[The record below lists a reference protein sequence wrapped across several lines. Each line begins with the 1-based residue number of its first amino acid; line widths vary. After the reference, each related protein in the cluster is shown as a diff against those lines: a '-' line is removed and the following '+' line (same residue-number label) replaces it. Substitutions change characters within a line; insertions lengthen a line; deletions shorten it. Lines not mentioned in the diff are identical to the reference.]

1 MIQEKTLF
9 YSKKSIGYRSFW
21 SLEIF
26 SLLTICNLYM
36 MNYGYLKGIKFNIQV
51 TEHQGIFL
59 RDWLKAI
66 LFGKIRILMLRRRT
80 FQILKTL

>member
-51 TEHQGIFL
+51 TEHHGVF
-59 RDWLKAI
+59 
-66 LFGKIRILMLRRRT
+66 
-80 FQILKTL
+80 

>member
-1 MIQEKTLF
+1 MHFPNKSEYIQEKTLF

-51 TEHQGIFL
+51 TEHHGIF
-59 RDWLKAI
+59 
-66 LFGKIRILMLRRRT
+66 
-80 FQILKTL
+80 